1 MAETENKPGTVQEPY
16 RGYNFKLDIGGKTQG
31 HFTYVSGLGA
41 EVEAIEYR
49 AGGQSQVVH
58 RLPGRVSYGEVTL
71 SYGLTSS
78 DDLWKWFQSAL
89 EGNVQRRHVSIIL
102 LDSGGVLPV
111 KKWDLIDAWPRRWL
125 GPPLDALGNQVAIE
139 KITLVFE
146 TLKPG

>member
-71 SYGLTSS
+71 SYGLTAS
-78 DDLWKWFQSAL
+78 DDLWKWFLSAV

-102 LDSGGVLPV
+102 LDSAGVATVCARCGRAFCRRCKRYGGPAQFCARCVRLYTR
-111 KKWDLIDAWPRRWL
+111 K
-125 GPPLDALGNQVAIE
+125 
-139 KITLVFE
+139 
-146 TLKPG
+146 